1 MRSKYYLLIVTD
13 KWGDLAIGQ
22 YSTYREA
29 LAKASE
35 YLRFTP
41 YLGERIVP
49 RITIKE
55 IIE

>member
-13 KWGDLAIGQ
+13 KWGDLAIGK
-22 YSTYREA
+22 YSTYKEA
-29 LAKASE
+29 LVKVSE
-35 YLRFTP
+35 WLRFTP
-41 YLGERIVP
+41 VSTERIPP

>member
-13 KWGDLAIGQ
+13 KWGDLAIGK

-41 YLGERIVP
+41 YLGGRIVP